1 MNWQKKTPDKEKA
14 LSIIKTA
21 KKDMVY
27 TLTLDVSENSSNT
40 IIRNIYESFRM
51 LGEALLVSKGI
62 RLIDHVNSISELL
75 KLDVETQR
83 PIYLIE
89 NLRKLRNNIN
99 YYGYEAKI
107 PEAEEAIS
115 ITKSCFKPLLNK
127 TLNIIRGN

>member
-27 TLTLDVSENSSNT
+27 TLTLNVSENSSNT

-127 TLNIIRGN
+127 TLNIVRGN